1 MMDSNSGVAGFNFA
15 SLPFAIHLDSQK
27 QAYFG
32 LFNVRKEYW
41 DVHYPTSGV
50 EGVLGRSNV

>member
-1 MMDSNSGVAGFNFA
+1 MDSNSGVAGFNFA